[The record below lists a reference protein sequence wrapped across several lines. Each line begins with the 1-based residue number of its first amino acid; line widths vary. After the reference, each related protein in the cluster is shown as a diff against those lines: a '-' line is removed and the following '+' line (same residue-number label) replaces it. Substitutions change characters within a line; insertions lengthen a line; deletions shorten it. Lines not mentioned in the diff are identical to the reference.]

1 VRKVFWLLLCQVSP
15 AYSGIEDFVSFNFLQ
30 VRTFCLAGNFKQSRF
45 TVVSKVPDG
54 KDLFVNKELDILNEL
69 AQRTL
74 DKVLVDA

>member
-1 VRKVFWLLLCQVSP
+1 VLKVFRLLFCQVSS
-15 AYSGIEDFVSFNFLQ
+15 AYSGIEDFVSFNFLL
-30 VRTFCLAGNFKQSRF
+30 VRPFCLAGNFKQSRF
-45 TVVSKVPDG
+45 AVVSEVPDG